1 MSRHTLLRQAS
12 PLADACQQVAILE
25 NRGGQASFAK
35 TLAQHGLGLLRANG
49 VQVLQANLGR
59 RCNQTCR
66 HCHVDAGPDR
76 REMMS
81 LATAETCID
90 VLAWSKIPTFDITG
104 GAPEMNP
111 HFQYLVI
118 EARRLGC
125 TVIDRCNLTILLAP
139 GYEQLASFLADQNVQ
154 IVASLPCYLEGNTDA
169 QRGQGVFVRS
179 IEALRRLNS
188 LGFGHPDT
196 GLMLNLVFNPL
207 GPALPPP
214 QAQLEEAY
222 HRELRSR
229 FGIVFNRLLTIT
241 NMPISRFLN
250 DLLAAGR
257 LEEYIGK
264 LAAAFNPLTCERLM
278 CRTMISV
285 DWRGYLYDCDFN
297 QMLDLPVLSAARHI
311 SEFRDELLAD
321 RPIVTGQ
328 HCYGCAAGAG
338 SSCQGSIA

>member
-1 MSRHTLLRQAS
+1 MTQQTLLRQAN

-25 NRGGQASFAK
+25 NRGNQASFAE
-35 TLAQHGLGLLRANG
+35 TLVNHGLSPLRANV
-49 VQVLQANLGR
+49 VQVLQVNLGR
-59 RCNQTCR
+59 LCNQTCR

-76 REMMS
+76 REIMAFPTVEAC
-81 LATAETCID
+81 LD
-90 VLAWSKIPTFDITG
+90 VLARSRIPTCDITG

-111 HFQYLVI
+111 HFQYLVR

-125 TVIDRCNLTILLAP
+125 TIIDRCNLTILLAP
-139 GYEQLASFLADQNVQ
+139 GYERLANFLAENSVQ

-169 QRGQGVFVRS
+169 QRGQGVFARS
-179 IEALRRLNS
+179 IDALRRLNS
-188 LGFGHPDT
+188 LGFGHPET
-196 GLMLNLVFNPL
+196 GLILNLVFNPQA
-207 GPALPPP
+207 PALPPP

-222 HRELRSR
+222 RRELWSR
-229 FGIVFNRLLTIT
+229 FGIVFNQLFTIT

-250 DLLAAGR
+250 DLLAAGQ

-297 QMLDLPVLSAARHI
+297 QMLDLPVSSSARHI
-311 SEFRDELLAD
+311 SEFRDELLSG

-328 HCYGCAAGAG
+328 HCYGCTAGAG
-338 SSCQGSIA
+338 SSCQGAIA

>member
-1 MSRHTLLRQAS
+1 MAQQTLLRQAS

-25 NRGGQASFAK
+25 NRGNQASFAE
-35 TLAQHGLGLLRANG
+35 TLARHGLAPLRADG
-49 VQVLQANLGR
+49 VRVLQVNLSR
-59 RCNQTCR
+59 LCNQTCR

-81 LATAETCID
+81 FTTVETCLE
-90 VLAWSKIPTFDITG
+90 VLARSKIPTCDITG

-111 HFQYLVI
+111 RFQSLVT

-139 GYEQLASFLADQNVQ
+139 GYEQLANFLADNTVQ

-169 QRGQGVFVRS
+169 QRGQGVFIRS

-188 LGFGHPDT
+188 LGFGHPDS
-196 GLMLNLVFNPL
+196 GLILNLVFNPQ

-222 HRELRSR
+222 RRELRSR
-229 FGIVFNRLLTIT
+229 FGIVFNRLFTIT

-257 LEEYIGK
+257 LEEYLSK

-278 CRTMISV
+278 CRTTISV

-297 QMLDLPVLSAARHI
+297 QMLDLPVLSTARHI
-311 SEFRDELLAD
+311 SEFRDELLTG
-321 RPIVTGQ
+321 RPIVTGH
-328 HCYGCAAGAG
+328 HCYGCTAGAG
-338 SSCQGSIA
+338 SSCQGAIS